1 MGLSKDAFVR
11 GYPFDGATGLHS
23 GEQLEDLV
31 TRASPAEGS
40 EIVDQDTIETYLDEI
55 LSVYR
60 LRVKDGSITEDKL
73 ADGAITNAKLAE
85 GFTMVK
91 SVQRGVVQVA
101 GNPSYPSGSVDTTV
115 TITAV
120 NPSKSVLLVNGPKST
135 ESAWS
140 VLTNST
146 TITFTNYNTN
156 GNKVAWQVIEF
167 I

>member
-11 GYPFDGATGLHS
+11 GHTFDGTTGLHT

-31 TRASPAEGS
+31 TRASPADGS
-40 EIVDQDTIETYLDEI
+40 EIVDQETLETYLDDI
-55 LSVYR
+55 LSIYR
-60 LRVKDGSITEDKL
+60 IRVKDGSITEDKI

-91 SVQRGVVQVA
+91 SIQR
-101 GNPSYPSGSVDTTV
+101 STTAVLVEGGATANV

-120 NPSKSVLLVNGPKST
+120 DLSKSMLLINQSVDNDYGPILKARLS
-135 ESAWS
+135 
-140 VLTNST
+140 ST
-146 TITFTNYNTN
+146 TNIELINTAS
-156 GNKVAWQVIEF
+156 GHRAWADWQVIEF

>member
-11 GYPFDGATGLHS
+11 GYPFDAATGLHT

-31 TRASPAEGS
+31 TRASPADGS
-40 EIVDQDTIETYLDEI
+40 EIVDQETLETYLDDI
-55 LSVYR
+55 LSIYR
-60 LRVKDGSITEDKL
+60 IRVKDGSITEDKI

-91 SVQRGVVQVA
+91 SVQRNTATVNHASTV
-101 GNPSYPSGSVDTTV
+101 NV

-120 NPSKSVLLVNGPKST
+120 DLAKTVLLINEASTGGSGNVKARLSSTTNIELINVNGAFDSI
-135 ESAWS
+135 
-140 VLTNST
+140 VN
-146 TITFTNYNTN
+146 
-156 GNKVAWQVIEF
+156 WQVLEF